1 MFLPVRHFSVNST
14 VFSSLTEVIPD
25 IYIILYPKCW
35 LRNFFYLCFCS
46 CWKTL
51 PTLMAWK
58 FSSLF
63 YFNLLTYCNF
73 MCFRSQPTESPV
85 NEESLQDPSL
95 YIGSYNQQLY
105 IQESDWQLNRKIHAE
120 NPNAWKVAWKPYL
133 ISADSRCV
141 CVLNTVVLKVS
152 MIQSMS
158 PNLVLWTEKWR

>member
-1 MFLPVRHFSVNST
+1 MLIEKLFLF
-14 VFSSLTEVIPD
+14 
-25 IYIILYPKCW
+25 IY
-35 LRNFFYLCFCS
+35 FCS
-46 CWKTL
+46 FWKILHTL
-51 PTLMAWK
+51 G
-58 FSSLF
+58 FF

-158 PNLVLWTEKWR
+158 PNLVLWTEIGTLTFLGAAVMTL

>member
-1 MFLPVRHFSVNST
+1 
-14 VFSSLTEVIPD
+14 
-25 IYIILYPKCW
+25 
-35 LRNFFYLCFCS
+35 
-46 CWKTL
+46 
-51 PTLMAWK
+51 
-58 FSSLF
+58 
-63 YFNLLTYCNF
+63 

-95 YIGSYNQQLY
+95 YIGSYKQQLY

-158 PNLVLWTEKWR
+158 PNLVL